1 MVDTRKLATA
11 TLFGVIIALVKGPA
25 LPPPTGDLL
34 VIVEA
39 MLLGLSFIL
48 IGRGGAT
55 YTEIVAGLLLSVL
68 EPSFIPFSI
77 LLAIL
82 YGTQVDIFST
92 LFKVMSNGN
101 IGTKRLIA
109 SVTLSS
115 ATTGPIAYYTTV
127 SAGVVPSSPVA
138 FYLFLIIFGVVSG
151 AAGAY
156 LAVKLWNRN
165 LKPRFQSEVTNLNT
179 AIG

>member
-11 TLFGVIIALVKGPA
+11 TLFGVIISIVKGPV
-25 LPPPTGDLL
+25 LPPPIGDLL
-34 VIVEA
+34 VVVEA

-55 YTEIVAGLLLSVL
+55 YTEVVAGFLLSVL
-68 EPSFIPFSI
+68 EPSFIPFSF

-82 YGTQVDIFST
+82 YGAQVDIFST
-92 LFKVMSNGN
+92 AFKVKSNGN
-101 IGTKRLIA
+101 IGRRRLLA
-109 SVTLSS
+109 SITLSS

-127 SAGVVPSSPVA
+127 SAGLVPSSPVA
-138 FYLFLIIFGVVSG
+138 FYLFLIVFGVVSG

-165 LKPRFQSEVTNLNT
+165 LKARFQSEVTNLKTNVS
-179 AIG
+179 